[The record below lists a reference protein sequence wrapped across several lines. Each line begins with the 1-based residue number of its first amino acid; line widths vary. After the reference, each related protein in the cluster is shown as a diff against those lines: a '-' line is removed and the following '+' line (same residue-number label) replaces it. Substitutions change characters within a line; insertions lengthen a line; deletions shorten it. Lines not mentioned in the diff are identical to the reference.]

1 MYSAEA
7 YPIFAQSAY
16 GIPREN
22 TGRLVCSNCHI
33 NQGLVELDV
42 QETVLAGTLFEAT
55 VFVPCEQGLLQLTG
69 EGTYGPINL
78 GAVIVLPE
86 GFTIA
91 PKEIISDEICRKT
104 AGNYIQPYSAELPN
118 ILVVGPVQSGSG
130 AASRYG
136 SEILFPLISPSL
148 DQGTG
153 TTTPQLLYPLAVGA
167 NAGRGQLYPTGD
179 SSNNNPSLSAVS
191 GRVMALTADRRG
203 ALNVLLD
210 TAEGENSQSIPN
222 GVSNLVNTG
231 DLLQSGDPISVEPNV
246 GGFGQNESE
255 IVLTGRARRKSL
267 CIFCLATTL
276 AQIALILKKEQ
287 YDGLEQDSI
296 DE

>member
-16 GIPREN
+16 GTPREN

-55 VFVPCEQGLLQLTG
+55 VFIPCEQGLVQLTG

-86 GFTIA
+86 GFTLA

-148 DQGTG
+148 DQGTAAA
-153 TTTPQLLYPLAVGA
+153 TPQLLYPIAVGA

-179 SSNNNPSLSAVS
+179 SSNNNPSLSTVS
-191 GRVMALTADRRG
+191 GRVTALTADRRG
-203 ALNVLLD
+203 ALSVVLD
-210 TAEGENSQSIPN
+210 TSEGDVTQTIPN
-222 GVSNLVNTG
+222 GIANLVNNG
-231 DLLQSGDPISVEPNV
+231 DLVQSGDPLSIEPNV

-276 AQIALILKKEQ
+276 AQIALVLKKEQ
-287 YDGLEQDSI
+287 YDGLEQDLFK
-296 DE
+296 E

>member
-16 GIPREN
+16 GTPREN

>member
-7 YPIFAQSAY
+7 YPIFAQNVY
-16 GIPREN
+16 RIPREN

-55 VFVPCEQGLLQLTG
+55 VFVPCEQGLVQLTG

-231 DLLQSGDPISVEPNV
+231 DLLQSGDLISVEPNV
-246 GGFGQNESE
+246 GGVGQNESE
-255 IVLTGRARRKSL
+255 IVLTGRAKRKSL

-287 YDGLEQDSI
+287 YDGLE
-296 DE
+296 